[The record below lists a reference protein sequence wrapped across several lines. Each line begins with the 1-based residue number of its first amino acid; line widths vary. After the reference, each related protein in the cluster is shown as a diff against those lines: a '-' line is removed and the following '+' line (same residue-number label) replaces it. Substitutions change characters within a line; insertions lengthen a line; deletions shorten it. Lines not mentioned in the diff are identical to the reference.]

1 MVANDPS
8 VIKCGTNTAIK
19 HNAPTNQLNLR
30 IDQRTETTRTNH
42 SMRLQKRFLAL
53 VPGLLAATCVSS
65 YAGVTL
71 TIDSA
76 TTQAS
81 TSWGSSPAG
90 TLAQSISTPNTQN
103 SQDGGLSSGVLFKAG
118 SSFTL
123 GAVEIDE
130 AFLTGGGNFNLVMYD
145 LGASYT
151 LPGTSPVYTFT
162 GSEVNMLTPGLNVTL
177 TSANQFDVFLL
188 SGADRVSINSGDSY
202 WFGLVATDGSVLTW
216 ERGPLTANQ
225 DIAVNSSAAVGG
237 AGTVLNNGGT
247 GANRTPVAAFF
258 AASPVPEP
266 SSFAL
271 AGLGAAA
278 LLAYRRRKA

>member
-1 MVANDPS
+1 M
-8 VIKCGTNTAIK
+8 
-19 HNAPTNQLNLR
+19 
-30 IDQRTETTRTNH
+30 
-42 SMRLQKRFLAL
+42 
-53 VPGLLAATCVSS
+53 SS

-71 TIDSA
+71 SIDTT
-76 TTQAS
+76 TTQGS
-81 TSWGSSPAG
+81 TSWGGSPAG

-103 SQDGGLSSGVLFKAG
+103 SQDGGVSSGVIFKAG

-130 AFLTGGGNFNLVMYD
+130 AFLTGGGNFNLVLYD
-145 LGASYT
+145 FGSSYS
-151 LPGTSPVYTFT
+151 LPAGNPVYSFT
-162 GSEVNMLTPGLNVTL
+162 GSEVNLFTAGLNVTL

-202 WFGLVATDGSVLTW
+202 WFGLVATDGSSLTW
-216 ERGPLTANQ
+216 ERGPITANQ
-225 DIAVNSSAAVGG
+225 DIAVNGVAVGG

-266 SSFAL
+266 SIFAL
-271 AGLGAAA
+271 AGLGVTA
-278 LLAYRRRKA
+278 LLAFRRRSA

>member
-1 MVANDPS
+1 MKLRSLAFVPS
-8 VIKCGTNTAIK
+8 
-19 HNAPTNQLNLR
+19 
-30 IDQRTETTRTNH
+30 
-42 SMRLQKRFLAL
+42 
-53 VPGLLAATCVSS
+53 LLAATCLSS

-71 TIDSA
+71 TIDTT

-81 TSWGSSPAG
+81 TSWGGSPGG

-103 SQDGGLSSGVLFKAG
+103 SQDGGVASGVIFKAG

-130 AFLTGGGNFNLVMYD
+130 AFLTGGGNFNLALYD
-145 LGASYT
+145 LGSSYA

-162 GSEVNMLTPGLNVTL
+162 GSEANLFSAGLNVTL

-188 SGADRVSINSGDSY
+188 SGTDKVSINSGDSY
-202 WFGLVATDGSVLTW
+202 WFGLVATDGSSLTW
-216 ERGPLTANQ
+216 DRGPITANQ
-225 DIAVNSSAAVGG
+225 DIAVNSVVVGG
-237 AGTVLNNGGT
+237 AGTALNNGGT

-258 AASPVPEP
+258 SASPVPEP
-266 SSFAL
+266 STFAL

-278 LLAYRRRKA
+278 LLAFRRRNA